1 MGFWMKITFKFFF
14 LAIVLNLIFVNSGF
28 SQVPPAEEE
37 EFNDLGFIAYAND
50 YKVAPEFDHITF
62 RIKNQSTLTIDKIY
76 AWVYHISEDEEGNPL
91 VLSLVNNPHRGGVIT
106 KGNPHRPGDIAQWRF
121 PLIKTLTTK
130 IEGLGGGGVNAKTF
144 TLRVSNKG
152 IFHSRVEPPAKPK
165 E

>member
-14 LAIVLNLIFVNSGF
+14 LAFVLNLTFVNSGV
-28 SQVPPAEEE
+28 SQAPPPEEE

-50 YKVAPEFDHITF
+50 YKVAPEFDHIIF

-76 AWVYHISEDEEGNPL
+76 AWVYHISEDEKGNPQ

-106 KGNPHRPGDIAQWRF
+106 KGNPHRPGDIAEWRF
-121 PLIKTLTTK
+121 PLFKALTAK
-130 IEGLGGGGVNAKTF
+130 KEGNKY
-144 TLRVSNKG
+144 TLRISHKG
-152 IFHSRVEPPAKPK
+152 IFYTKVEPSAKPP

>member
-14 LAIVLNLIFVNSGF
+14 LAFVLNLIYANSGF
-28 SQVPPAEEE
+28 SQAPPAEE

-76 AWVYHISEDEEGNPL
+76 AWVYHVSEDEEGNPQ

-106 KGNPHRPGDIAQWRF
+106 KGNPHRPGDIAEWRF
-121 PLIKTLTTK
+121 PLFKALT
-130 IEGLGGGGVNAKTF
+130 AKKAGNKY
-144 TLRVSNKG
+144 TLRISHKG
-152 IFHSRVEPPAKPK
+152 IFYTKVEPSAKPK
-165 E
+165 

>member
-14 LAIVLNLIFVNSGF
+14 LAFVLNLIFVNSGF

-76 AWVYHISEDEEGNPL
+76 AWVYHVSEDEEGNPQ

-106 KGNPHRPGDIAQWRF
+106 KGNPHRPGDIAEWRF
-121 PLIKTLTTK
+121 PLFKALT
-130 IEGLGGGGVNAKTF
+130 AKKAGNKY
-144 TLRVSNKG
+144 TLRISHKG
-152 IFHSRVEPPAKPK
+152 IFYTKVVPSAKPK
-165 E
+165 

>member
-14 LAIVLNLIFVNSGF
+14 LAFVLNLTFVNSGF
-28 SQVPPAEEE
+28 SQAPPPEEE

-76 AWVYHISEDEEGNPL
+76 AWVYHVSEDEEGNPQ

-106 KGNPHRPGDIAQWRF
+106 KGSPHRPGDIAEWRF
-121 PLIKTLTTK
+121 PLFKALTAK
-130 IEGLGGGGVNAKTF
+130 IAGNKY
-144 TLRVSNKG
+144 TLRISHKG
-152 IFHSRVEPPAKPK
+152 IFYTKVEPSAKPK
-165 E
+165 

>member
-14 LAIVLNLIFVNSGF
+14 LAFVLNLIYANSGF
-28 SQVPPAEEE
+28 SQAPPAEE

-76 AWVYHISEDEEGNPL
+76 AWVYHVSEDEEGNPQ

-106 KGNPHRPGDIAQWRF
+106 KGNPHRPGDIAEWRF
-121 PLIKTLTTK
+121 PLFKSLT
-130 IEGLGGGGVNAKTF
+130 AKKVGNKY
-144 TLRVSNKG
+144 TLRISHKG
-152 IFHSRVEPPAKPK
+152 IFYTKVEPPAKPP

>member
-14 LAIVLNLIFVNSGF
+14 LAFVLNLTFVNSGF
-28 SQVPPAEEE
+28 SQAPPPEEE

-76 AWVYHISEDEEGNPL
+76 AWVYHISEDEEGNPQ

-106 KGNPHRPGDIAQWRF
+106 KGNPHRPGDIAEWRF
-121 PLIKTLTTK
+121 PLFKALT
-130 IEGLGGGGVNAKTF
+130 AKKAGSKY
-144 TLRVSNKG
+144 TLRISHKG
-152 IFHSRVEPPAKPK
+152 IFYTKVEPSAKPK
-165 E
+165 

>member
-28 SQVPPAEEE
+28 SQAPPPEEE

-62 RIKNQSTLTIDKIY
+62 RIKNQSTLTIDIIY
-76 AWVYHISEDEEGNPL
+76 AWVYHISEDEEGNPQ

-106 KGNPHRPGDIAQWRF
+106 KGNPHRPGDIAEWRF
-121 PLIKTLTTK
+121 PLFKALT
-130 IEGLGGGGVNAKTF
+130 AKKAGNKY
-144 TLRVSNKG
+144 TLRISHKG
-152 IFHSRVEPPAKPK
+152 IFYTKVEPSAKPK
-165 E
+165 

>member
-14 LAIVLNLIFVNSGF
+14 LAFVLNLIYANSGF
-28 SQVPPAEEE
+28 SQAPPAEE

-76 AWVYHISEDEEGNPL
+76 AWVYHISEDEEGNPQ

-106 KGNPHRPGDIAQWRF
+106 KGNPHRPGDIAEWRF
-121 PLIKTLTTK
+121 PLFKALT
-130 IEGLGGGGVNAKTF
+130 AKKVGNKY
-144 TLRVSNKG
+144 TLRISHKG
-152 IFHSRVEPPAKPK
+152 IFYTKVEPSAKPK
-165 E
+165 

>member
-14 LAIVLNLIFVNSGF
+14 LAFVLNLTFVNSGF
-28 SQVPPAEEE
+28 SQAPPPEEE

-76 AWVYHISEDEEGNPL
+76 AWVYHVSEDEEGNPQ

-106 KGNPHRPGDIAQWRF
+106 KGDPHRPGDIAEWRF
-121 PLIKTLTTK
+121 PLFKALT
-130 IEGLGGGGVNAKTF
+130 AKKVGNKY
-144 TLRVSNKG
+144 TLRISHKG
-152 IFHSRVEPPAKPK
+152 LFYTKVEPSAKPK
-165 E
+165 